1 MERQFKTK
9 RITENNNWSL
19 NFLYKN
25 PLGRCLLKVIIQPP
39 LTKLAGIYLN
49 SSLSKGMIN
58 RFIQKNGLQMEDYE
72 PMSYTSFN
80 HFFMREIK
88 PTARTLAQ
96 EVGALSAPCDGK
108 VTVYPISD
116 KQTFKVKHSEY
127 ALSELLD
134 STSLAEKWQGGC
146 AVIFRLTPD
155 DYHHYYFI
163 DEGTIVAHQKIAGVF
178 HTVQPIAIHSQPVF
192 STNAREVTVI
202 ETKNFGEIAQIE
214 VGALMVG
221 KIKNVKTSGNCQR
234 FEKKGWFEFGGSTVI
249 FLFQKN
255 QVIIDPEIWVNTE
268 QNFET
273 IVKFGQVVGKK
284 MEESHE

>member
-1 MERQFKTK
+1 MEKQFKTK
-9 RITENNNWSL
+9 RITENDSWSL

-25 PLGRCLLKVIIQPP
+25 PLGRILLKGIIQPQ
-39 LTKLAGIYLN
+39 LTKVVGFYLN

-58 RFIQKNGLQMEDYE
+58 RFIKKNNLQMGEYV

-88 PTARTLAQ
+88 PAARALVY
-96 EVGALSAPCDGK
+96 EECSLSAPCDGK
-108 VTVYPISD
+108 VTVHSID
-116 KQTFKVKHSEY
+116 EKQTFKVKQSEY
-127 ALSELLD
+127 TLSELLD

-163 DEGTIVAHQKIAGVF
+163 DEGTISAHQKIAGVF
-178 HTVQPIAIHSQPVF
+178 HTVQPIAVHNQPVF
-192 STNAREVTVI
+192 SRNTREITVI
-202 ETKNFGEIAQIE
+202 ETKNFGEILQIE

-221 KIKNVKTSGNCQR
+221 KIKNEKTSGSCQR

-249 FLFQKN
+249 LLFQENK
-255 QVIIDPEIWVNTE
+255 VKIDPEIWKNTE
-268 QNFET
+268 NNLET
-273 IVKFGQVVGKK
+273 LVKFGQVVGQK
-284 MEESHE
+284 MEEIHE

>member
-39 LTKLAGIYLN
+39 LTKLAGVYLN

-58 RFIQKNGLQMEDYE
+58 RFIKKNGLKMEDYE

-163 DEGTIVAHQKIAGVF
+163 DEGTIGAHQKIAGVF

-249 FLFQKN
+249 LLFQKN
-255 QVIIDPEIWVNTE
+255 QVTIDPEIWVNTE
-268 QNFET
+268 QNLET